1 MPKLPAELNTALLTP
16 AVPNANVP
24 EGPSNIKVPES
35 ERKEPYGPDAPNLRD
50 TAAVPLS
57 YRYELSFPIKMP
69 PPALIV
75 EVELIDPTTSSVLAG
90 AAVPMP
96 TRPVEV
102 MRIRSE
108 PPARNLVEELSITRG
123 PVPA

>member
-1 MPKLPAELNTALLTP
+1 MPKLPAEENVALLTP
-16 AVPNANVP
+16 AVPSANIP

-35 ERKEPYGPDAPNLRD
+35 VLKVPYGPDAPNLRD

-75 EVELIDPTTSSVLAG
+75 EVALIDPTTSSVVAG
-90 AAVPMP
+90 DVVPMP
-96 TRPVEV
+96 TLPPLGFR
-102 MRIRSE
+102 RSE
-108 PPARNLVEELSITRG
+108 
-123 PVPA
+123 